1 MRTIKTIIIDDEI
14 DCIKLLSLELQLFSQ
29 ITIEGTY
36 TDASIALKEIEKIK
50 PDLLFLDIEM
60 PIMSGFELIEKI
72 KHLNINIVFVTAYN
86 QFAIKAFRFNA
97 LDYLLKPVELED
109 LKLAIAK
116 AEERIKPT
124 TAQLSMLQR
133 QLRGEPVDKIAIP
146 SQQGITFIYLN
157 DILYAESSS
166 NYTNLIMVDKRKLLI
181 SKTLKEVQ
189 DVLEESHFLRI
200 HRQYIINLN
209 HVKQLNRND
218 SIITMLND
226 DQLPVARTQKELLI
240 EKYKWF

>member
-1 MRTIKTIIIDDEI
+1 MRTLKTIIIDDEI
-14 DCIKLLSLELQLFSQ
+14 DCIKLLALELQHFPQVVVEATFTDPLVALEA
-29 ITIEGTY
+29 IEL
-36 TDASIALKEIEKIK
+36 IQ

-60 PIMSGFELIEKI
+60 PVMSGFDLIEKI

-97 LDYLLKPVELED
+97 LDYLLKPVEQED
-109 LKLAIAK
+109 LKASITK
-116 AEERIKPT
+116 AEENIKPT
-124 TAQLSMLQR
+124 AAQLNMLQK

-146 SQQGITFIYLN
+146 TQKGISFISLN
-157 DILYAESSS
+157 EILYAESSS
-166 NYTNLIMVDKRKLLI
+166 NYTNLLMLDNRKLLI

-189 DVLEESHFLRI
+189 SVLEDSHFLRI

-218 SIITMLND
+218 SIVTMLNND
-226 DQLPVARTQKELLI
+226 ELPVARTQKELLI

>member
-1 MRTIKTIIIDDEI
+1 MRTLKTIIVDDEI
-14 DCIKLLSLELQLFSQ
+14 DCIKLLALELQHFPQVVVEATFTDPLVALEA
-29 ITIEGTY
+29 IEL
-36 TDASIALKEIEKIK
+36 IQ

-60 PIMSGFELIEKI
+60 PVMSGFDLIEKI

-97 LDYLLKPVELED
+97 LDYLLKPVEQED
-109 LKLAIAK
+109 LKASITK
-116 AEERIKPT
+116 AEENIKPT
-124 TAQLSMLQR
+124 AAQLNMLQK

-146 SQQGITFIYLN
+146 TQKGISFISLN
-157 DILYAESSS
+157 EILYAESSS
-166 NYTNLIMVDKRKLLI
+166 NYTNLLMLDNRKLLI

-189 DVLEESHFLRI
+189 SVLEDSHFLRI

-218 SIITMLND
+218 SIVTMLNND
-226 DQLPVARTQKELLI
+226 ELPVARTQKELLI